1 MIKKLRIRFV
11 VITMIIVLIIL
22 SALISVINVINF
34 KRTTDN
40 ADDILQ
46 ILSYNDGVFAPDFKP
61 IPQKP
66 SKPKDEVSS
75 SASSS
80 NEESSEG
87 SEESTKEDENSSS
100 IEDENSSSEE
110 ETEEL
115 IPTPDHI
122 TIETPF
128 ETRYFSVKFLENNV
142 IADTTH
148 ISTFTEAEAIEIA
161 KAVFSHDEDNG
172 YYESYRFIVDKEK
185 SLVIFIDWTRQLE
198 TVKNFL
204 SISVLSAI
212 CVAIIVF
219 LLVIFLSARVV
230 MPIAESYERQ
240 RRFISDASHEL
251 KTPLTIISAN
261 NELIEMTEG
270 GNEYTASISKQ
281 VVRMTNMV
289 KNLSSLAS
297 IDESAKIAK
306 QSSFSLSKA
315 CIEVCQLFEPVLT
328 RDRRKFAHNI
338 DDGIEFFGDEAL
350 IRQLISSLLENAS
363 KYALSYT
370 NLSLTLVG
378 KRIHLTIENDAS
390 NVEQG
395 NLNRCFERFY
405 RSDEARAS
413 SVEGSGIGLCV
424 AEEIVTLHSGQISAQ
439 GTENVFSIKVI
450 L

>member
-11 VITMIIVLIIL
+11 IITMIIVMIIL
-22 SALISVINVINF
+22 TTLMSVINVINF

-66 SKPKDEVSS
+66 SKPKDEESS

-80 NEESSEG
+80 DDEGTSSDDESVSDEE
-87 SEESTKEDENSSS
+87 
-100 IEDENSSSEE
+100 SEE
-110 ETEEL
+110 EL
-115 IPTPDHI
+115 LPTPDHI

-128 ETRYFSVKFLENNV
+128 ETRYFSVKFSGSDA

-161 KAVFSHDEDNG
+161 KSVLTRGVEKG
-172 YYESYRFIVDKEK
+172 YYESYRFIIDEEK
-185 SLVIFIDWTRQLE
+185 SIVIFIDWTRQLE
-198 TVKNFL
+198 TVGNFR
-204 SISVLSAI
+204 SISILSAI
-212 CVAIIVF
+212 CVAIVVF
-219 LLVIFLSARVV
+219 LLVIFLSARAV

-261 NELIEMTEG
+261 NELIELTAGESD
-270 GNEYTASISKQ
+270 YTASISKQ

-289 KNLSSLAS
+289 KNLSSLAN
-297 IDESAKIAK
+297 IDESAK
-306 QSSFSLSKA
+306 SSKMALFSVSRA
-315 CIEVCQLFEPVLT
+315 CDEVCELFKPVLT
-328 RDRRKFAHNI
+328 RDNRKFEHNI
-338 DDGIEFFGDEAL
+338 DKGLDYFGDEAL

-363 KYALSYT
+363 KYALSFT
-370 NLSLTLVG
+370 KLSLSLVG
-378 KRIHLTIENDAS
+378 KRIHLEIENDAQ

-395 NLNRCFERFY
+395 SLNRCFERFY

-413 SVEGSGIGLCV
+413 SIEGSGIGLCV
-424 AEEIVTLHSGQISAQ
+424 AEEIVTLHGGQISAQ
-439 GTENVFSIKVI
+439 GTDNIFSIKVI